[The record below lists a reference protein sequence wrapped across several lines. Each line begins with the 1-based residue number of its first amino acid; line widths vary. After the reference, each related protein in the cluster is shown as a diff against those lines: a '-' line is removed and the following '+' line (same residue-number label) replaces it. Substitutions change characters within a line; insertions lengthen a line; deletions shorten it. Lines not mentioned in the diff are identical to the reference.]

1 MFVYAGAKSAQLLER
16 QISIEFQLSQLAEA
30 QSRITSSL
38 DKVYGSAQSLEPGDP
53 SVVAGHDQLVSKLF
67 EWQKRVTLTMT
78 RLRQEYDQ
86 VKAYQT
92 TVDKQFKDGVKQ
104 YFEMI
109 V

>member
-16 QISIEFQLSQLAEA
+16 QMSLEFDLSQLAES
-30 QSRITSSL
+30 QSKITSSL
-38 DKVYGSAQSLEPGDP
+38 DKVYASATTLEPGDP
-53 SVVAGHDQLVSKLF
+53 SVTAGHDQLVQRLF
-67 EWQKRVTLTMT
+67 QWQKRVTLTMT
-78 RLRQEYDQ
+78 RLQQEYQ
-86 VKAYQT
+86 MVKAQQP